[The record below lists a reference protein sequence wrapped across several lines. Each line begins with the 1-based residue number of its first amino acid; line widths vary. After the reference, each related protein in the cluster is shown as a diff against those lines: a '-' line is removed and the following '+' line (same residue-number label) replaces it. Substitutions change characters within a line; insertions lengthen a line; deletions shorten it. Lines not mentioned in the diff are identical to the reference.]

1 MAPGG
6 TGGDPEPLCWD
17 EPTPGRCCKPAS
29 SVYDL
34 PLLDSSQTRR
44 GEVASQGVSDR
55 RDSPEWELMMGCD
68 LISLGGSS
76 SIIGNAKDCCVFL
89 FCLVTARKPWVVD
102 GGKFPL

>member
-1 MAPGG
+1 MELGKSFATHGA
-6 TGGDPEPLCWD
+6 
-17 EPTPGRCCKPAS
+17 GRHWGRSRTALLGRAHAGALLQACLVGLRPAS
-29 SVYDL
+29 
-34 PLLDSSQTRR
+34 
-44 GEVASQGVSDR
+44 SDR

-102 GGKFPL
+102 GGKFPLCDFTK